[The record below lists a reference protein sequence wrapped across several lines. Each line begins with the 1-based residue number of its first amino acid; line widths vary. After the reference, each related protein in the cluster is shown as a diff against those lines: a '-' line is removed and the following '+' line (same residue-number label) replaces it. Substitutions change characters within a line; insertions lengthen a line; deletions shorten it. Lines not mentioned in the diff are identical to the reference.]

1 MTSFT
6 TVINWLLH
14 IYNDLTS
21 SYIYIYIDLTS
32 FTYIIIWR
40 LHNYNYLTS
49 FTITTIIIWRLLLLQ
64 LFDVFYYCNYL
75 TSFFYY
81 NYWRFHQYYYLTSFI
96 STMIWRLSLL
106 QMVRPSYKETDRT
119 QKSYSFYKLINGI
132 VALTPKKRMKWV
144 SCIFIFTW
152 KLIKSERHR

>member
-1 MTSFT
+1 MTSY
-6 TVINWLLH
+6 IIANIWRLSLLH
-14 IYNDLTS
+14 YFFINA
-21 SYIYIYIDLTS
+21 
-32 FTYIIIWR
+32 IIWR
-40 LHNYNYLTS
+40 FLLLQLFDVFHHYNYLTS
-49 FTITTIIIWRLLLLQ
+49 IWIKV
-64 LFDVFYYCNYL
+64 FDVFYYCNYL

>member
-6 TVINWLLH
+6 T
-14 IYNDLTS
+14 T
-21 SYIYIYIDLTS
+21 
-32 FTYIIIWR
+32 IIS
-40 LHNYNYLTS
+40 LSMQLFDAFYYFQLFDVFHHYNYLTS
-49 FTITTIIIWRLLLLQ
+49 IWIKV
-64 LFDVFYYCNYL
+64 FDVFYYCNYL

-132 VALTPKKRMKWV
+132 VALTPKREWNESLV
-144 SCIFIFTW
+144 FSFLL
-152 KLIKSERHR
+152 KLINPKASLNDIHVFW